1 MLVNSTLL
9 LFLIFRVFT
18 LTLIIMKYQY
28 NFSFLNEWLNANPEI
43 PKGEILQ
50 ALGAKS
56 NNRFKAWARGEGP
69 MPVISMLRLCNAF
82 QIPLSAFFRNAD
94 AGTDAA
100 VVPGMPTPDDI
111 LEPTQG
117 YASNTDDRQHGER
130 SMLNPL
136 DVRIIPSVVPGVV
149 TKQNDTANKQE
160 ASALTANKVGAA
172 KEGTSQPTADSVS
185 EASLAAIIELEN
197 KHLEQQRRLLDIIA
211 EQQKQIAN
219 LTSILND
226 ARRYKNTSA
235 NDGYMVADH
244 PTHD

>member
-1 MLVNSTLL
+1 MLVNSILL
-9 LFLIFRVFT
+9 YFLIFRVFT

-149 TKQNDTANKQE
+149 TKQNDTANKHE

-235 NDGYMVADH
+235 NDGYMVAEH